1 MEPDTHPPSP
11 SRSPR
16 PASILSNAT
25 AAPVAITVWPRLHR
39 LTPMTHSVSSSPS
52 TSAPTSPR
60 LSPSASPAPH
70 TFGDFVGSTREIR
83 LPPSSVYT
91 RDDDDDDDADTL
103 NGHDDHIR
111 RLGGEGHDTLVIEAP
126 PVHLLNLISL
136 NQKGRRNVIDYRVE
150 LLGNRTV
157 FLPGQYVEGVISFH
171 VLAPVEVYNL
181 NVTLKG
187 VVITSVFK
195 AKPGREVNIDENS
208 ITAGSATLI
217 FKESEALLGNRVG
230 HTHLLMPGPHQYL
243 FRCRLPSRRLPA
255 SFEGIYGRIEYRLDA
270 SLNLRGCL
278 PRFASV
284 KLTVPSTVNAAN
296 PAFDLGKEMVG
307 SVNDRS
313 WGRKTGRIEVSLRIT
328 RSAFNPEE
336 AIPVHL
342 EIRNHSA
349 SKIVVEEIS
358 LRQTCRYIT
367 LNEVKG
373 PCAERVY
380 HVPASALEIPSD
392 ARIVRRRLNI
402 RIPPTTTFS
411 PDIETS
417 LIRVTH
423 SVAIKVS
430 AAQRVGELP
439 RFSWMK
445 SSKQQSCSVVVELPF
460 VIAGFPSS
468 AGSRTSVDTLPRYL
482 EIQEAGERPS
492 VDVPG
497 PDPANP
503 GSEQSVD
510 AVLNIADFEW
520 DDEDLTSILPSNDG
534 PNASGAAQDE
544 QEADYYDLRYGSS
557 DDPHGGL
564 PSSKIIL
571 LSPAAA

>member
-1 MEPDTHPPSP
+1 AAMEPNTYLPPP

-25 AAPVAITVWPRLHR
+25 AAPVSIAAWPRSLR
-39 LTPMTHSVSSSPS
+39 SSPMARSVSSSPS
-52 TSAPTSPR
+52 TSCPTSPR
-60 LSPSASPAPH
+60 ASPSPLPGPH
-70 TFGDFVGSTREIR
+70 AFGDIVGSTHEIR

-103 NGHDDHIR
+103 NGHDDHVR
-111 RLGGEGHDTLVIEAP
+111 RLGGEGYDPLMIEAP
-126 PVHLLNLISL
+126 PMHLLNLISL
-136 NQKGRRNVIDYRVE
+136 SQKGRRNVTDYRVE

-157 FLPGQYVEGVISFH
+157 FLPGQYVEGLVSFH

-181 NVTLKG
+181 TVTLKG
-187 VVITSVFK
+187 VVVTSVFK
-195 AKPGREVNIDENS
+195 ARSRREVTVDENS
-208 ITAGSATLI
+208 ITAGSTALV
-217 FKESEALLGNRVG
+217 FKESESLLSN
-230 HTHLLMPGPHQYL
+230 
-243 FRCRLPSRRLPA
+243 RRLPA
-255 SFEGIYGRIEYRLDA
+255 SFKGIYGRVEYRLDA

-296 PAFDLGKEMVG
+296 PAFDVGKERVG
-307 SVNDRS
+307 SAYDRG

-349 SKIVVEEIS
+349 SKIVVDEIS
-358 LRQTCRYIT
+358 LRQTCRYIA

-373 PCAERVY
+373 PLAERVY
-380 HVPASALEIPSD
+380 HVPPSALEIPSD
-392 ARIVRRRLNI
+392 ARVIRRRLNI

-417 LIRVTH
+417 LLRVTH

-430 AAQRVGELP
+430 AAQRAGELP

-445 SSKQQSCSVVVELPF
+445 SSKKQSSSVVVELPF

-482 EIQEAGERPS
+482 EILAAGESPS
-492 VDVPG
+492 VDVPESGSAG
-497 PDPANP
+497 PSA
-503 GSEQSVD
+503 EESVD
-510 AVLNIADFEW
+510 AVVDIADFEW
-520 DDEDLTSILPSNDG
+520 DDESIVPSSG
-534 PNASGAAQDE
+534 HVNASGAATGE
-544 QEADYYDLRYGSS
+544 QEPDYHDLLYGSPDS
-557 DDPHGGL
+557 PHGAL
-564 PSSKIIL
+564 ASSKIIL
-571 LSPAAA
+571 LNPTVA